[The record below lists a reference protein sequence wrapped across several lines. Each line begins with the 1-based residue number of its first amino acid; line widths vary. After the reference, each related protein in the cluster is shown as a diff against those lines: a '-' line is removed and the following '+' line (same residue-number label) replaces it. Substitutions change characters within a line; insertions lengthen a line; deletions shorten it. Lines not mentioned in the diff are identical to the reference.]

1 MKIFLLIVAL
11 SVSSIDAFT
20 INCSFINFVWPS
32 IGVQYTCMVHPSLSV
47 RNPNAVATGVRGVHL
62 PGRSNAD
69 VRMVNFHGVDDLVV
83 VPRGMSNF
91 LPNIH
96 AIRIYDSDVRNL
108 VGNEL
113 NEYTN
118 LRWFSVFDS
127 YVNTIPSNFFSH
139 NPNMIYV
146 AFDANYVQ
154 TVGSG
159 LFDPIRNVRSMSYM
173 GFLSNRCINMSGSNG
188 NQIDRVLERL
198 NSHCSGSSSNTSPAT
213 TTTTRG
219 SSPTTSR
226 SSVGSSSSTSPSF
239 TTSRSSSAGSSSSS
253 SPSFTT
259 SRSSSAGSSSSSSP
273 SFTTSGSSGSSSSTS
288 RSFSRSFS
296 TPSE

>member
-1 MKIFLLIVAL
+1 MKIFLLIVA
-11 SVSSIDAFT
+11 VSISCIDAFT
-20 INCSFINFVWPS
+20 INCSYVNFLWPS

-47 RNPNAVATGVRGVHL
+47 RSPNQVTTGVRGIHIA
-62 PGRSNAD
+62 GRSNAD

-91 LPNIH
+91 FPNIH

-113 NEYTN
+113 NEYRN

-127 YVNTIPSNFFSH
+127 DVHTIPSNFFAN
-139 NPNMIYV
+139 NPNMIHV

-154 TVGSG
+154 QVGEG

-173 GFLSNRCINMSGSNG
+173 GFLSNRCINQSGSNS

-198 NSHCSGSSSNTSPAT
+198 RTHCSGSSGNTSPAS
-213 TTTTRG
+213 TTR
-219 SSPTTSR
+219 SSI
-226 SSVGSSSSTSPSF
+226 F
-239 TTSRSSSAGSSSSS
+239 TTSRSSSASSS

-259 SRSSSAGSSSSSSP
+259 SRS
-273 SFTTSGSSGSSSSTS
+273 TSGTTS

-296 TPSE
+296 SPSE